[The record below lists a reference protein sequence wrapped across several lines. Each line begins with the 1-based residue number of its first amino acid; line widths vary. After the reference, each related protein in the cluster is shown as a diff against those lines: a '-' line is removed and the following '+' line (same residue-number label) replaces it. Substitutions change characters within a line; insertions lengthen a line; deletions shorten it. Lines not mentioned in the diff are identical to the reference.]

1 MTSVII
7 TYKQVPGINNTAVIR
22 MYKYYKDSEAYLKA
36 AIEILEKKVGKIHII
51 NSRVN
56 ENVLILSDIY
66 ITEDEA
72 VDRSCDTC
80 DSLVYESCNLNGY
93 CNNSYCF
100 AHKKRVVD
108 DNGCKI
114 KFCNHHSSYNNNI

>member
-66 ITEDEA
+66 ITGDEA

-80 DSLVYESCNLNGY
+80 CYLAHESCDLNGY
-93 CNNSYCF
+93 CNNPRCF
-100 AHKKRVVD
+100 AYRKMVVD
-108 DNGCKI
+108 DRGCKI
-114 KFCNHHSSYNNNI
+114 KSCNHHHSSYTE